1 LFADFF
7 HIAIHRKHTIQFND
21 KFKNRLTLIKSFA
34 FAFLPKGLI
43 QYTRTPSRR
52 QIRPPQLLFYEFT
65 IDLTS
70 TLSYQS
76 QDKAEVRTRVSGF
89 AKKTLSL
96 CNSTFMASVIWNY
109 FKTVLIRKICNMIFW
124 SLCAF
129 IWSKIL
135 KKCCYKWQVVFCNL
149 S

>member
-89 AKKTLSL
+89 AQLG
-96 CNSTFMASVIWNY
+96 
-109 FKTVLIRKICNMIFW
+109 R
-124 SLCAF
+124 
-129 IWSKIL
+129 
-135 KKCCYKWQVVFCNL
+135 YKHVKWTQAAKNHFPYATAL
-149 S
+149 LWH